1 MEAAPLLELMTQEVA
16 RQREE
21 LLAAASHEA
30 EQLTR
35 QARER
40 AERRR
45 AETLEAVEAELSA
58 AGKRA
63 RERAEAAAHMVLMTT
78 KDAIADALLTEVRER
93 LRQLAEQP
101 QFEGILRTLLA
112 ELMATVSKDGSP
124 LVVLAPPAH
133 VALCQAWLAENGH
146 GEIPVEP
153 LKSLR
158 DGVAIQDPAR
168 TFRTTNTLSLR
179 FLKREGEL
187 RRFCLQELTGEGA

>member
-21 LLAAASHEA
+21 LLAAASREA

-40 AERRR
+40 AECRR
-45 AETLEAVEAELSA
+45 AETLEAVDAELSA

-78 KDAIADALLTEVRER
+78 KDAIANDLLLEVEEQ

-101 QFEGILRTLLA
+101 AFEAILRDLLA
-112 ELMATVSKDGSP
+112 ELMASVPKNGDA
-124 LVVLAPPAH
+124 LVVLAPPAY
-133 VALCQAWLAENGH
+133 VALCQAWLAEHGH
-146 GEIPVEP
+146 SNISVEP

-179 FLKREGEL
+179 FRKREGEL
-187 RRFCLQELTGEGA
+187 RRFCLQQLFGEGA